1 MPTEM
6 DVFWEQDIANQ
17 KGMLLHL
24 KHLGL
29 FICFRMTIFIIY
41 WNNFENR

>member
-1 MPTEM
+1 MPTEI

-17 KGMLLHL
+17 KGMLLLL

-29 FICFRMTIFIIY
+29 FIIFIIY